1 MAGHFSYLIF
11 FCSSSSL
18 ASHLRHCLLL
28 GAFLAS
34 KPFPGQICW
43 RMKLGP
49 AARRWSW
56 TVRLSFK
63 SSSGSSQLSYLAFRS
78 KLLDPSEAV
87 SSILYFSE
95 LSVLWVHQVDFDCPR
110 KKFLF
115 EVFLSSGGETVCIGG
130 GLNATTPS
138 RRFELEQFI
147 ENHYVSIKFSS
158 ENKQK
163 NLNQVLDRG
172 WLLFDYL
179 NVSFTEAET
188 VSKES
193 GKDEDENQMM
203 RNGES
208 VLFDKCSFWWEV
220 HSPLSLF

>member
-1 MAGHFSYLIF
+1 MFITIYYEFRDERIL
-11 FCSSSSL
+11 
-18 ASHLRHCLLL
+18 
-28 GAFLAS
+28 
-34 KPFPGQICW
+34 
-43 RMKLGP
+43 
-49 AARRWSW
+49 
-56 TVRLSFK
+56 
-63 SSSGSSQLSYLAFRS
+63 LSYLAFRS

-87 SSILYFSE
+87 SSVLCFSE

-147 ENHYVSIKFSS
+147 ENHY
-158 ENKQK
+158 
-163 NLNQVLDRG
+163 
-172 WLLFDYL
+172 
-179 NVSFTEAET
+179 AET

-208 VLFDKCSFWWEV
+208 VLFGKCSFW
-220 HSPLSLF
+220 

>member
-1 MAGHFSYLIF
+1 IISFSSPTLF
-11 FCSSSSL
+11 ALGSFSGLEAFSRPDLL
-18 ASHLRHCLLL
+18 ADEAETC
-28 GAFLAS
+28 GEE
-34 KPFPGQICW
+34 
-43 RMKLGP
+43 MKLNG
-49 AARRWSW
+49 
-56 TVRLSFK
+56 
-63 SSSGSSQLSYLAFRS
+63 
-78 KLLDPSEAV
+78 
-87 SSILYFSE
+87 E

-163 NLNQVLDRG
+163 NLNQVLDR
-172 WLLFDYL
+172 
-179 NVSFTEAET
+179 ET

-208 VLFDKCSFWWEV
+208 VLFGKCSFW
-220 HSPLSLF
+220 